1 MMIAKQTLIALA
13 ALALAGCA
21 SVSGLRDSGPD
32 ASFSSKH
39 SVADVVTCISSE
51 WQTRRTPT
59 RMLPIT
65 GGQSLQAD
73 NAAIAG
79 SPFAVA
85 DVTATGVGSQ
95 TKYYKQGVVVG
106 AYLDA
111 VKNCQ

>member
-1 MMIAKQTLIALA
+1 MKRIVLTVAVLV
-13 ALALAGCA
+13 LAGCA
-21 SVSGLRDSGPD
+21 SVSGLRDNGPD

-59 RMLPIT
+59 RMLPIS

-73 NAAIAG
+73 NAALAG

-85 DVTATGVGSQ
+85 DVVAIDAGSQ